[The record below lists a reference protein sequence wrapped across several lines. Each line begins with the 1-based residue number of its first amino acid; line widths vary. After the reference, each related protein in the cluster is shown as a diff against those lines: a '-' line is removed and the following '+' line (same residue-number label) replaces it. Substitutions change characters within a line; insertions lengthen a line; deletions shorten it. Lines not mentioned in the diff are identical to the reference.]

1 MATPQHQ
8 LILVLGGCRSG
19 KSTFALQLAA
29 RLGRRKLFLATA
41 EPLDDEMRERIAQH
55 RMARGPDWTTLEEAH
70 DPARVLDER
79 AAKFDVVLIDCLTV
93 WLGNLLAP
101 HHGQP
106 SRLEPARVV
115 NLLVAL
121 GARQSHIIAVS
132 NEVGLGIVPE
142 NELARRFRDEQGR
155 LNQQIA
161 TIADTVVF
169 MAAGLPMVLKG
180 TLPGPHGS

>member
-1 MATPQHQ
+1 MATTPHQ
-8 LILVLGGCRSG
+8 RILILGGCRSG
-19 KSTFALQLAA
+19 KSTLALQFAA

-41 EPLDDEMRERIAQH
+41 EALDDEMRERIAQH
-55 RMARGPDWTTLEEAH
+55 RMARGPDWTTIEEAH
-70 DPARVLDER
+70 DPARVLVQRGLE
-79 AAKFDVVLIDCLTV
+79 FDVVLIDCLTV

-101 HHGQP
+101 HHSQP
-106 SRLEPARVV
+106 SRFEPARAQS
-115 NLLVAL
+115 LLDAL
-121 GARQSHIIAVS
+121 AKRPAHIIAVS

-161 TIADTVVF
+161 AIADTVVF

-180 TLPGPHGS
+180 KLP